1 MKFGVQF
8 ILDKIRIVAESCI
21 ARDNENKLSEL
32 TVEIA
37 NLEKEIVAKIVKLSL
52 LMSQK
57 DKIMQS
63 SLAGGASSLEE
74 TFGDGLLD

>member
-1 MKFGVQF
+1 M
-8 ILDKIRIVAESCI
+8 
-21 ARDNENKLSEL
+21 
-32 TVEIA
+32 EIA